1 MLPVA
6 VRCVDPITR
15 FCALAAF
22 PGPNHNS
29 LWRLP
34 GNVPAKCHISKWQGK
49 IKIAHRST
57 VHMLVGSHG
66 KFRWN
71 DEDQNSN
78 ISQVKQTFGV
88 CTWTAVAATQRRLI
102 GLVACNKLRD
112 GPLVFISS
120 IRRRPCFVSF
130 SVWLFQFL
138 VVEAV
143 YLNKRTGLIIVEDPR
158 GSLLF
163 FADISTN
170 IPQTATNQIGF
181 GKTVHNMFKGT
192 GNPQWPLIRN
202 KPWFAARCFKL
213 LYQRALTAS
222 ESFRNVY
229 GQIASSNQQRKPRR
243 PIWPATFLAIN
254 ESSDCK
260 HLQTKTVIR
269 RVEERIF
276 WILHQN

>member
-1 MLPVA
+1 M
-6 VRCVDPITR
+6 
-15 FCALAAF
+15 
-22 PGPNHNS
+22 
-29 LWRLP
+29 RLL
-34 GNVPAKCHISKWQGK
+34 NVSKCQWK

-57 VHMLVGSHG
+57 AYACRLSWEVSVKWWGPKQQH
-66 KFRWN
+66 FT
-71 DEDQNSN
+71 
-78 ISQVKQTFGV
+78 SQTDI
-88 CTWTAVAATQRRLI
+88 RRLHMDSRSSYSAAI
-102 GLVACNKLRD
+102 DRRCSLQQTTWWTVSFY
-112 GPLVFISS
+112 FIHTPSS
-120 IRRRPCFVSF
+120 MFCIF
-130 SVWLFQFL
+130 SVWLFQLL
-138 VVEAV
+138 VVETV
-143 YLNKRTGLIIVEDPR
+143 YLNKRTGLIFVEDPR

-163 FADISTN
+163 FPDISTN

-213 LYQRALTAS
+213 LLTAS

-229 GQIASSNQQRKPRR
+229 GQIALSNQQRKPRR

>member
-34 GNVPAKCHISKWQGK
+34 GNVPAKCQQVTMK
-49 IKIAHRST
+49 
-57 VHMLVGSHG
+57 
-66 KFRWN
+66 
-71 DEDQNSN
+71 DQNCTQVDCAYACRLSWEVSVKWWAPKQQHFT
-78 ISQVKQTFGV
+78 SQTDI
-88 CTWTAVAATQRRLI
+88 RRLHMDSRSSYSAAI
-102 GLVACNKLRD
+102 DRRCILQQTTWCTVSFY
-112 GPLVFISS
+112 FIHTPWSMFC
-120 IRRRPCFVSF
+120 IF
-130 SVWLFQFL
+130 SVWLFQLL
-138 VVEAV
+138 VVETV

-163 FADISTN
+163 FPDISTN

-202 KPWFAARCFKL
+202 KPRFAARCFNL
-213 LYQRALTAS
+213 LYRRALTPS

-229 GQIASSNQQRKPRR
+229 GQIAISNQQRKPRR
-243 PIWPATFLAIN
+243 PIWPATFFGNKRIIR
-254 ESSDCK
+254 S
-260 HLQTKTVIR
+260 QTKTVIR
-269 RVEERIF
+269 RDEERIF